1 MSLPYN
7 DKHKSDKIFQYK
19 LLLVDGNNIKQ
30 LINLSIVI
38 PIEPIQQ
45 SCDINKINNYSVK
58 LYTHV
63 SPSSPIAHT
72 PITVHVASISQINNH
87 SSINYIMFSFW
98 ISIYL
103 FSVYIGYN
111 I

>member
-1 MSLPYN
+1 MPSTYN
-7 DKHKSDKIFQYK
+7 DMRASDKNFQYK
-19 LLLVDGNNIKQ
+19 ILLVDANNIKQ
-30 LINLSIVI
+30 IDLSIVI

-58 LYTHV
+58 PYTHV
-63 SPSSPIAHT
+63 SPSSPIAHE
-72 PITVHVASISQINNH
+72 PITAHVASISQINNR

>member
-1 MSLPYN
+1 MSLTYN
-7 DKHKSDKIFQYK
+7 DNQKSIFHQYK
-19 LLLVDGNNIKQ
+19 SLLIECNNTTQ
-30 LINLSIVI
+30 LNETIVI
-38 PIEPIQQ
+38 PIIIVQQ
-45 SCDINKINNYSVK
+45 SYDINKNNNYLVK
-58 LYTHV
+58 LHIHE
-63 SPSSPIAHT
+63 SPCSPIAHK
-72 PITVHVASISQINNH
+72 PITARIASMTQINNR

>member
-1 MSLPYN
+1 MPSTYN
-7 DKHKSDKIFQYK
+7 DMRASDKNFQYK
-19 LLLVDGNNIKQ
+19 ILLVDANNIKQ
-30 LINLSIVI
+30 IDLSIVI

-45 SCDINKINNYSVK
+45 LCDINKINNYSVK
-58 LYTHV
+58 PYTHV
-63 SPSSPIAHT
+63 SPSSPIAHE
-72 PITVHVASISQINNH
+72 PITAHVASISQINNR

>member
-1 MSLPYN
+1 MSQTYN
-7 DKHKSDKIFQYK
+7 DNQESIFSEYKS
-19 LLLVDGNNIKQ
+19 LLVDCNNTTQ
-30 LINLSIVI
+30 LNETIIVI
-38 PIEPIQQ
+38 PIIIVQQ
-45 SCDINKINNYSVK
+45 SYDINNNNNNLVK
-58 LYTHV
+58 PYIRKL
-63 SPSSPIAHT
+63 PNSPIAHA
-72 PITVHVASISQINNH
+72 PITAHVAPISQINNR

>member
-1 MSLPYN
+1 MSLTYN
-7 DKHKSDKIFQYK
+7 DTRTSDKNFQYK
-19 LLLVDGNNIKQ
+19 ILLVDANNIKQ
-30 LINLSIVI
+30 IDLSIVI
-38 PIEPIQQ
+38 PIKPIQQ
-45 SCDINKINNYSVK
+45 LCDINKINNYSVK
-58 LYTHV
+58 PYTHV
-63 SPSSPIAHT
+63 SPSSPIAHE
-72 PITVHVASISQINNH
+72 PITAHIASISQINNR

>member
-1 MSLPYN
+1 MSLTYN
-7 DKHKSDKIFQYK
+7 DSQHTIFPQYK
-19 LLLVDGNNIKQ
+19 SLLIDSNDITQ
-30 LINLSIVI
+30 LNETTIII
-38 PIEPIQQ
+38 PIIIVQQ

-58 LYTHV
+58 PYIRD
-63 SPSSPIAHT
+63 SPCSPIAHT
-72 PITVHVASISQINNH
+72 PITAHVASISQINNR

>member
-1 MSLPYN
+1 MSLTYN
-7 DKHKSDKIFQYK
+7 DTRTSDKIFQYK

-45 SCDINKINNYSVK
+45 SYDINKNKNYLVK
-58 LYTHV
+58 LHIHE
-63 SPSSPIAHT
+63 SPDSPIAHV
-72 PITVHVASISQINNH
+72 PITAQVASMSCINNR

-103 FSVYIGYN
+103 FSVYIGCN

>member
-1 MSLPYN
+1 MSLTYN
-7 DKHKSDKIFQYK
+7 DNQESIFSEYK
-19 LLLVDGNNIKQ
+19 LLLIYCNNTTQ

-45 SCDINKINNYSVK
+45 LCDINKINNYSIK
-58 LYTHV
+58 PYTHV
-63 SPSSPIAHT
+63 SPSSPIAHE
-72 PITVHVASISQINNH
+72 PITAHIASISQINNR

-98 ISIYL
+98 ICIYL

>member
-1 MSLPYN
+1 MSLTYN
-7 DKHKSDKIFQYK
+7 DTRTSDKNFQYK
-19 LLLVDGNNIKQ
+19 ILLVDANNIKQ
-30 LINLSIVI
+30 IDLSIVI

-45 SCDINKINNYSVK
+45 LCDINKINNYSVK
-58 LYTHV
+58 PYTHV
-63 SPSSPIAHT
+63 SPSSPIAHE
-72 PITVHVASISQINNH
+72 PITAHIASISQINNR

>member
-1 MSLPYN
+1 MSLIYN
-7 DKHKSDKIFQYK
+7 DNHESIFHQYK
-19 LLLVDGNNIKQ
+19 SLLIECNNTTQ
-30 LINLSIVI
+30 LNETIII
-38 PIEPIQQ
+38 PIIFVQQ
-45 SCDINKINNYSVK
+45 SYDINKNNNYLGK
-58 LYTHV
+58 LHIHK
-63 SPSSPIAHT
+63 SPCSPIAHK
-72 PITVHVASISQINNH
+72 PITAYVASISQINNR